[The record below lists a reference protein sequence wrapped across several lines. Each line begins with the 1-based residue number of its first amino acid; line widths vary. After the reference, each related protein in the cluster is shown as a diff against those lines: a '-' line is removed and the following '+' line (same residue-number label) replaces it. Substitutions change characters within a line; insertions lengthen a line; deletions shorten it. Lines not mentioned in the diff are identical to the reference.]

1 MRIPS
6 ALVTSFILF
15 ASLLFTN
22 PVLATEIGKPAPAL
36 IATDATGH
44 AVDLASYRGKVVYLD
59 FWASWCGPC
68 RKSFPWMN
76 SLAQRHAK
84 AGLVVIGVNVDAQR
98 EAANE
103 FLQSNPAKFNV
114 VYDAKGES
122 PQAYGV
128 IGMPT
133 SYIIDRDGV
142 LRLAHAGFNDKS
154 AAELEA
160 AVSAALKAGK

>member
-1 MRIPS
+1 MMRIQ
-6 ALVTSFILF
+6 
-15 ASLLFTN
+15 SLLLAVLMSCS
-22 PVLATEIGKPAPAL
+22 VLATEVGKPAPAL
-36 IATDATGH
+36 IATDAAGH
-44 AVDLASYRGKVVYLD
+44 AVDLASLRGKVIYLD

-84 AGLVVIGVNVDAQR
+84 AGLVVVAVNVDTDR

-103 FLQSNPAKFNV
+103 FLKANPAKFTV
-114 VYDAKGES
+114 VYDPKGES

-133 SYIIDRDGV
+133 SYLIDRDGV
-142 LRLAHAGFNDKS
+142 LRMAHAGFNDRS
-154 AAELEA
+154 ATELDA
-160 AVSAALKAGK
+160 AVAAALKAGK